1 MDDELDGEPLPVDQA
16 RLLAALGRALGPD
29 EVPASLVERAS
40 ELIALKDLDAALVAL
55 LEESGAEPAGL
66 RGGADAAGRLQFEQ
80 ADGSVAVELVP
91 ERDRLVGQVLAGEL
105 TVVALE
111 SRSGVVATT
120 AIDELGRFA
129 FDRVANGPT
138 RLRLAGSPA
147 ARLTTDWFLL

>member
-29 EVPASLVERAS
+29 EVPASVLERAS

-55 LEESGAEPAGL
+55 IEESTAEPAGL

-105 TVVALE
+105 AAVSLE
-111 SRSGVVATT
+111 SRSGVVAT
-120 AIDELGRFA
+120 AAVDELGRFA
-129 FDRVANGPT
+129 FDRVANGPA
-138 RLRLAGSPA
+138 RLRLAGNSA